1 MLLDEHVSG
10 LHVGKKAHRSLP
22 APNWL
27 KKPLTLWLKL
37 LLSKKSARPA
47 SFAALLQQEM
57 MSIQSSAVKKYL
69 CCNVLDH
76 WTAKLRPL
84 HVRVE

>member
-10 LHVGKKAHRSLP
+10 FHVGKKAHRSLP

-57 MSIQSSAVKKYL
+57 MSIQSSAVKKSL
-69 CCNVLDH
+69 CCNVINH

-84 HVRVE
+84 HVGVE

>member
-10 LHVGKKAHRSLP
+10 LHFGKKAHRSLP

-69 CCNVLDH
+69 CCNVINH
-76 WTAKLRPL
+76 WTAKLRPV
-84 HVRVE
+84 HVGVE